1 MMDENIEK
9 FISFMKDIKNVSDN
23 TAISYKRDLTKMKD
37 YFMTLGIDRENK
49 INETNLNSYIL
60 WLEKN
65 GCASST
71 VSRAISSMKAYF
83 YFLLQN
89 GDVVHDPAML
99 VKNPVIE
106 KKAPKTLTMNQL
118 EKLLNAPACSNSK
131 EIRDKAML
139 ELMCST
145 GIRVSEIINLTLDN
159 TNLNLSYIIVTNGK
173 SKERIIPFSES
184 CKIAIENY
192 LMSSRGELLKEKG
205 KECDALFI
213 SNRRTRMTVR
223 SIEIII
229 QKYATVVDNKHITPH
244 SLRRTFGTNT
254 YQDSKDIYKVTKLLG
269 HKSTSPTRRY
279 VKVFDDD
286 LSELVMNS
294 ASRYE

>member
-184 CKIAIENY
+184 C
-192 LMSSRGELLKEKG
+192 
-205 KECDALFI
+205 
-213 SNRRTRMTVR
+213 
-223 SIEIII
+223 
-229 QKYATVVDNKHITPH
+229 
-244 SLRRTFGTNT
+244 
-254 YQDSKDIYKVTKLLG
+254 
-269 HKSTSPTRRY
+269 
-279 VKVFDDD
+279 
-286 LSELVMNS
+286 
-294 ASRYE
+294 

>member
-106 KKAPKTLTMNQL
+106 KKAPKTLTINQL

-192 LMSSRGELLKEKG
+192 LMSSRGELLKEKESNLLFVNCQG
-205 KECDALFI
+205 KAMSRQGFWKILKGYGELAGITED
-213 SNRRTRMTVR
+213 
-223 SIEIII
+223 
-229 QKYATVVDNKHITPH
+229 ITPH
-244 SLRRTFGTNT
+244 TLRHSFAVNMIGSGANMNAL
-254 YQDSKDIYKVTKLLG
+254 QEILG
-269 HKSTSPTRRY
+269 HSTVTTTQAYANLKKKRTR
-279 VKVFDDD
+279 K
-286 LSELVMNS
+286 
-294 ASRYE
+294 